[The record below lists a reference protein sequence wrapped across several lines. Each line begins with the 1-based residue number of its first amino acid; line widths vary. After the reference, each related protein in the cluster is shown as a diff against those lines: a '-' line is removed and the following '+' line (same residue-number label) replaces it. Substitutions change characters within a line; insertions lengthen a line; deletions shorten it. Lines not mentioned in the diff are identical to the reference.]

1 MMMEMVIYTVHVKIL
16 STGIKKYVSLTEKS
30 YKKELRMQFFFN
42 VFLLLIERMPSFHE
56 KAICFYGREVDDRHQ
71 FGNQEY

>member
-1 MMMEMVIYTVHVKIL
+1 MMMETDLWKEAEKIL

>member
-1 MMMEMVIYTVHVKIL
+1 MEMVICTVHVKIL
-16 STGIKKYVSLTEKS
+16 STGIKKYVSLTEKN

-42 VFLLLIERMPSFHE
+42 GFLLLIERMISFHE

>member
-1 MMMEMVIYTVHVKIL
+1 MEMVIYTVHVKIL